1 MCNGAFVCGLIEEI
15 NSTKIGEGNKIG
27 NDHIQEGAFALPGAV
42 LEAWAMVEDEDGKGD
57 IFVLSH
63 RTVMSGGIVKLGAP
77 LRRSAMD
84 MDESTKVSI

>member
-1 MCNGAFVCGLIEEI
+1 
-15 NSTKIGEGNKIG
+15 
-27 NDHIQEGAFALPGAV
+27 
-42 LEAWAMVEDEDGKGD
+42 MVEDEDGKGD